1 MLAVPTALGGIVA
14 CLAKARN
21 AQPSRMGLLFAA
33 GIITGEALIGI
44 VLAAPIVVSGR
55 ADILALPF
63 GLGSAGG
70 LAVLAAVR
78 YRIGKNGN
86 TEQPP
91 STR

>member
-1 MLAVPTALGGIVA
+1 
-14 CLAKARN
+14 
-21 AQPSRMGLLFAA
+21 MGLLFAA

-55 ADILALPF
+55 ADILALPV

-70 LAVLAAVR
+70 LAVFAVLAAVR

-86 TEQPP
+86 TEQ
-91 STR
+91 TA